1 MSAAVAVVLIALG
14 VLFLATSALG
24 LLRLPNF
31 YTRAHAVGKSETV
44 GAVLVIAGVAVE
56 HGAVS
61 VTTPK
66 LALILVFSVLANPTA
81 VHALA
86 RAARLLDDAE
96 PQGEQR

>member
-1 MSAAVAVVLIALG
+1 MSGAVAIALIAVG
-14 VLFLATSALG
+14 AAFLATSALG
-24 LLRLPNF
+24 LLRLPGF
-31 YTRAHAVGKSETV
+31 YSRAHAVGKSETM

-56 HGAVS
+56 HGLVS

-86 RAARLLDDAE
+86 RAARLLEETE
-96 PQGEQR
+96 PQEEQR